1 MRFYFLNANAI
12 LALLLVT
19 AVGCSSSDTSDSWSE
34 ALSGQLHKD
43 TSMIKIDTGFC
54 NFMRKYHVPEIS
66 VAIAKDDRLVYLKSF
81 GLANLS
87 DGIEADTHSLFRI
100 VESSMTVTSLAI
112 KKLIAEGRLNYGSK
126 VFGNGGIL
134 GFQYG
139 RNKYGTWVTDLTVED
154 LLKNQTGGWYGEDA
168 MIADVNFRQL
178 FSSRDSAVSWIL
190 AHVPLQSAPGDISN
204 FSEFDYFVLGRV
216 IEKLSG
222 RKLCKRKYPAA
233 GRNNRYGVRLG

>member
-1 MRFYFLNANAI
+1 
-12 LALLLVT
+12 
-19 AVGCSSSDTSDSWSE
+19 
-34 ALSGQLHKD
+34 
-43 TSMIKIDTGFC
+43 
-54 NFMRKYHVPEIS
+54 
-66 VAIAKDDRLVYLKSF
+66 
-81 GLANLS
+81 
-87 DGIEADTHSLFRI
+87 
-100 VESSMTVTSLAI
+100 
-112 KKLIAEGRLNYGSK
+112 
-126 VFGNGGIL
+126 
-134 GFQYG
+134 
-139 RNKYGTWVTDLTVED
+139 
-154 LLKNQTGGWYGEDA
+154 